1 MRIDGARSVRG
12 GIAGGLAA
20 AVWALQQPLDQRV
33 AGCSYD
39 DVELLGR
46 AVAPRGGRSRW
57 YPIGLA
63 MHVGN
68 GAMFGAAY
76 ANVAPLL
83 PLPARTRGVAV
94 AMAENFGLWPT
105 GRLTDRFHPARD
117 ALPALTGNR
126 RAFWQAAWRH
136 LLFGVVLGEVERR
149 LNADPPVPAS
159 QPTVAP

>member
-1 MRIDGARSVRG
+1 MQIDGARSVRG
-12 GIAGGLAA
+12 AMAGGLAA
-20 AVWALQQPLDQRV
+20 AVWALQQPLDKRV

-46 AVAPRGGRSRW
+46 VVTPRGGRARW

-76 ANVAPLL
+76 ANAAPLL

-94 AMAENFGLWPT
+94 AMAENFALWPL
-105 GRLTDRFHPARD
+105 GRLTDRLHPARD
-117 ALPALTGNR
+117 VLPALTGNR

-149 LNADPPVPAS
+149 LNGGPRPPVQAPA
-159 QPTVAP
+159 TAP